1 MENQDL
7 ILIIGAGPAGLYSAA
22 KLAESGKHVVLINRD
37 IKYGGL
43 AEYGIFVR
51 KHKMKEGLRKQFRKI
66 LSNPNIH
73 YFGNVTVGKNGNVT
87 LEELQSLGFDATLI
101 TAGAQGTKKVGIEGE
116 DANGVYH
123 AKDVV
128 YHYNHLP
135 PYSEKEFKMGDRVAI
150 IGVGNVMA
158 DIAHWLTHTKKV
170 KEVIAIA
177 RRGPNERAY
186 TDKEIKAIAYNMNT
200 SKIKAEIDRISDILK
215 SVNQDPEQTYQELVK
230 GHEEPYYE
238 EKSPTEFSFKFVC
251 SPKKVLTD
259 ENNNVIGLELEENT
273 LVEKDG
279 KIAAKS
285 LGTTT
290 TIDLDSVVFAIGDTV
305 DGNIGLP
312 VSRGEFSKNPNKYSE
327 ESDAHLYEVY
337 SPETESVLNGVFVSG
352 WSRKASDGLV
362 GIAKKDAETG
372 VKYLLEYL
380 EKNKVDNQKSISERV
395 SSLKKL
401 FVEKNMNTISWKD
414 IELLEKVELKEA
426 ETRGIEFYKF
436 DHNSEMLKV
445 IEEQRAQNL

>member
-7 ILIIGAGPAGLYSAA
+7 VLVIGAGPAGLYSAS
-22 KLAESGKHVVLINRD
+22 KLAEAGKQVVLLNRD

-66 LSNPNIH
+66 LANPNIH
-73 YFGNVTVGKNGNVT
+73 YFGNVTVGNNGSVT
-87 LEELQSLGFDATLI
+87 LDELSLLGFDATLV

-116 DANGVYH
+116 DATGVFH

-135 PYSEKEFKMGDRVAI
+135 PFSEQEFKIGDKVAI

-170 KEVIAIA
+170 KEVVAIA

-200 SKIKAEIDRISDILK
+200 GKIKEEINRISDILK
-215 SVNQDPEQTYQELVK
+215 SVNQDPEKTFEELTK
-230 GHEEPYYE
+230 GSSEPYYE
-238 EKSPTEFSFKFVC
+238 ESSPTEFYFKFVS
-251 SPKKVLTD
+251 SPKKVLVD
-259 ENNNVIGLELEENT
+259 ENNNVVGLELEENT
-273 LVEKDG
+273 LIEKDG

-285 LGTTT
+285 LGTTSN
-290 TIDLDSVVFAIGDTV
+290 ISLDSVIFAIGDTV

-312 VSRGEFSKNPNKYSE
+312 VSRGEFSKNPNKHNDD
-327 ESDAHLYEVY
+327 SDANLYEVY
-337 SPETESVLNGVFVSG
+337 SPEQESVLKGVFVSG

-372 VKYLLEYL
+372 VKYLLKFL
-380 EKNKVDNQKSISERV
+380 EENKSENNL
-395 SSLKKL
+395 SSDERLSKLKKL
-401 FVEKNMNTISWKD
+401 FNERNVNTISWRD
-414 IELLEKVELKEA
+414 LELLEKVELKEA
-426 ETRGIEFYKF
+426 EERGLEFYKF

-445 IEEQRAQNL
+445 IEEQRVQNY

>member
-7 ILIIGAGPAGLYSAA
+7 VLVIGAGPAGLYSAA
-22 KLAESGKHVVLINRD
+22 KLADAGKQVVLLNRD

-66 LSNPNIH
+66 LANPNIH
-73 YFGNVTVGKNGNVT
+73 YFGNVTVGNNGSVT
-87 LEELQSLGFDATLI
+87 LEELSSLGFDATLV

-116 DANGVYH
+116 DASGVFH

-135 PYSEKEFKMGDRVAI
+135 PFSEKEFKIGQKVAI

-200 SKIKAEIDRISDILK
+200 EKIKEEINRISDTLK
-215 SVNQDPEQTYQELVK
+215 SVNQDPEKTFEELTK
-230 GHEEPYYE
+230 DSKEPYYE
-238 EKSPTEFSFKFVC
+238 ESSPTEFYFKFVS
-251 SPKKVLTD
+251 SPKKVLVD
-259 ENNNVIGLELEENT
+259 ENNNVVGLELEENT

-285 LGTTT
+285 LGTTSD
-290 TIDLDSVVFAIGDTV
+290 IALDSVIFAIGDTV

-312 VSRGEFSKNPNKYSE
+312 VSRGEFSKNPNKHSDD
-327 ESDAHLYEVY
+327 SDANLYEVY
-337 SPETESVLNGVFVSG
+337 SPEQESVLKGVFVSG

-372 VKYLLEYL
+372 VKYLLQFLDE
-380 EKNKVDNQKSISERV
+380 NKKDNNLSADDRISK
-395 SSLKKL
+395 LKKL
-401 FVEKNMNTISWKD
+401 FSERNINTISWRD
-414 IELLEKVELKEA
+414 LELLEKVELKEA
-426 ETRGIEFYKF
+426 EDRGLEFYKF

-445 IEEQRAQNL
+445 IEEQRAQNY

>member
-7 ILIIGAGPAGLYSAA
+7 VLVIGAGPAGLYSAA
-22 KLAESGKHVVLINRD
+22 KLADAGKQVVLLNRD

-66 LSNPNIH
+66 LANPNIH
-73 YFGNVTVGKNGNVT
+73 YFGNVTVGNNGSVT
-87 LEELQSLGFDATLI
+87 LEELSSLGFDATLV

-116 DANGVYH
+116 DASGVFH

-135 PYSEKEFKMGDRVAI
+135 PFSEKEFKIGDKVAI

-170 KEVIAIA
+170 KEVVAIA

-200 SKIKAEIDRISDILK
+200 EKIKEEINRISDTLK
-215 SVNQDPEQTYQELVK
+215 SVNQDPEKTFEELTK
-230 GHEEPYYE
+230 GSNEAYYE
-238 EKSPTEFSFKFVC
+238 ESSPTEFYFKFVS
-251 SPKKVLTD
+251 SPKKVLVD
-259 ENNNVIGLELEENT
+259 ENNNVVGLELEENT

-285 LGTTT
+285 LGTTSE
-290 TIDLDSVVFAIGDTV
+290 IALDSVIFAIGDTV

-312 VSRGEFSKNPNKYSE
+312 VSRGEFSKNPNKHSDD
-327 ESDAHLYEVY
+327 SDANLYEVY
-337 SPETESVLNGVFVSG
+337 SPEQESVLKGVFVSG

-372 VKYLLEYL
+372 VKYLLQFLDE
-380 EKNKVDNQKSISERV
+380 NKKDNSLTSDDRLSK
-395 SSLKKL
+395 LKKL
-401 FVEKNMNTISWKD
+401 FSERNVNTISWRD
-414 IELLEKVELKEA
+414 LELLEKVELKEA
-426 ETRGIEFYKF
+426 EERGLEFYKF
-436 DHNSEMLKV
+436 DHNAEMLKV
-445 IEEQRAQNL
+445 IEDQRAQNY

>member
-7 ILIIGAGPAGLYSAA
+7 VLVIGAGPAGLYSAA
-22 KLAESGKHVVLINRD
+22 KLAEAGKQVVLLNRD

-66 LSNPNIH
+66 LANPNIH
-73 YFGNVTVGKNGNVT
+73 YFGNVTVGNNGSVT
-87 LEELQSLGFDATLI
+87 LDELSSLGFDATLV

-116 DANGVYH
+116 DANGVFH

-135 PYSEKEFKMGDRVAI
+135 PFSEQEFKIGDKVAI

-200 SKIKAEIDRISDILK
+200 EKIKEEINRISDTLK
-215 SVNQDPEQTYQELVK
+215 SVNQDPEQTFEELTK
-230 GHEEPYYE
+230 GSNEPYYE
-238 EKSPTEFSFKFVC
+238 ESSPTEFYFKFVS
-251 SPKKVLTD
+251 SPKKVLVD
-259 ENNNVIGLELEENT
+259 ENNNVVGLELEENT

-285 LGTTT
+285 LGTTSN
-290 TIDLDSVVFAIGDTV
+290 IALDSVIFAIGDTV

-312 VSRGEFSKNPNKYSE
+312 VSRGEFSKNPNKHSDD
-327 ESDAHLYEVY
+327 SDANLYEVY
-337 SPETESVLNGVFVSG
+337 SPEKEEVLKGVFVSG

-372 VKYLLEYL
+372 VKYLLKFLDENKTD
-380 EKNKVDNQKSISERV
+380 KNV
-395 SSLKKL
+395 SSDERISKLKKL
-401 FVEKNMNTISWKD
+401 FNERNVNTISWRD
-414 IELLEKVELKEA
+414 LELLEKIELKEA
-426 ETRGIEFYKF
+426 EERGLEFYKF

-445 IEEQRAQNL
+445 IEEQRAQNY